1 MECDSVAFRIFGFKK
16 MEEFNAED
24 CFGCWMSESAANYYN
39 ITAENPVWAAN
50 PGVNTLTHIV
60 PGIIKDVPTKEI
72 LSNNDGALSVVRV
85 APRSEL
91 MWGGFVLE
99 VEQDE
104 ENRYIL
110 DSLVQSVFFKRT
122 GMDASG
128 YGFLRDL
135 QKKEYDKT
143 IREMLLMEMFMIIAI
158 MLSSLAFLAMSMHYA
173 TGNTKQVAIHKVFGG
188 STMSEIVRC
197 MSMYLRIMA
206 VAIAISLPFAVWAAS
221 RYLEQ
226 FSEKISLARNWWI
239 FIASAI
245 ILMLIST
252 ATVLLHTIRA
262 ARTNPAEV
270 LKKE

>member
-1 MECDSVAFRIFGFKK
+1 
-16 MEEFNAED
+16 
-24 CFGCWMSESAANYYN
+24 
-39 ITAENPVWAAN
+39 
-50 PGVNTLTHIV
+50 
-60 PGIIKDVPTKEI
+60 
-72 LSNNDGALSVVRV
+72 
-85 APRSEL
+85 
-91 MWGGFVLE
+91 
-99 VEQDE
+99 
-104 ENRYIL
+104 
-110 DSLVQSVFFKRT
+110 
-122 GMDASG
+122 
-128 YGFLRDL
+128 
-135 QKKEYDKT
+135 
-143 IREMLLMEMFMIIAI
+143 
-158 MLSSLAFLAMSMHYA
+158 
-173 TGNTKQVAIHKVFGG
+173 
-188 STMSEIVRC
+188 MSEIVRC